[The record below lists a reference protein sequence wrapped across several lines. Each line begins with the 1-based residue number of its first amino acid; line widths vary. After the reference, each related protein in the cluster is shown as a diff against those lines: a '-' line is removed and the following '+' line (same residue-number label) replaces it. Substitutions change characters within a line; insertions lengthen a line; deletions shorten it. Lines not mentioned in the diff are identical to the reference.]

1 MTPPLA
7 CLLNAASGIP
17 PHSTG
22 KEHDSES
29 GNDYFFARYY
39 ASTMGR
45 FMSPDWSAEVE
56 PVPYAKLDD
65 PQSLNLYAYVRNS
78 PIILFDPDGHGGCNG
93 WACEENVES
102 EQGRELNQK
111 AQEAAQQE
119 AQQKA
124 QQQMNNGALAGE
136 AANAQGSD
144 HWDVA
149 NQTKIAAGRDK
160 CNEFVGDMIE
170 GVGRQRP
177 KVPYSGI
184 EGKILSLFGI
194 MRDPSAKE
202 WATIPIPGYS
212 APMPVSSAAKGDI
225 IAVGHT
231 GDQHG
236 HVGIYVGGSGV
247 ASANWYQGGRIT
259 INNWGFRPAGL
270 NDEGGGTV
278 VVRKWLGDQ

>member
-1 MTPPLA
+1 
-7 CLLNAASGIP
+7 
-17 PHSTG
+17 
-22 KEHDSES
+22 
-29 GNDYFFARYY
+29 
-39 ASTMGR
+39 
-45 FMSPDWSAEVE
+45 
-56 PVPYAKLDD
+56 
-65 PQSLNLYAYVRNS
+65 
-78 PIILFDPDGHGGCNG
+78 
-93 WACEENVES
+93 
-102 EQGRELNQK
+102 
-111 AQEAAQQE
+111 
-119 AQQKA
+119 
-124 QQQMNNGALAGE
+124 MNNGALAGE

-160 CNEFVGDMIE
+160 CNEFVGDMVE
-170 GVGRQRP
+170 GVGRERP
-177 KVPYSGI
+177 QVRYKDIRGW
-184 EGKILSLFGI
+184 LFH
-194 MRDPSAKE
+194 MTRDPSAKE
-202 WATIPIPGYS
+202 WATEAIPGYS

-231 GDQHG
+231 NNAQG

>member
-1 MTPPLA
+1 
-7 CLLNAASGIP
+7 
-17 PHSTG
+17 
-22 KEHDSES
+22 
-29 GNDYFFARYY
+29 
-39 ASTMGR
+39 MGR
-45 FMSPDWSAEVE
+45 FMSPDWSAKED

-65 PQSLNLYAYVRNS
+65 PQTLNLYAYVGNNPLIRV
-78 PIILFDPDGHGGCNG
+78 DPDGHCAGFEC
-93 WACEENVES
+93 
-102 EQGRELNQK
+102 
-111 AQEAAQQE
+111 
-119 AQQKA
+119 
-124 QQQMNNGALAGE
+124 QQQQDWVAQHQINNLNDKQINDAGLVKLNNSALAGE
-136 AANAQGSD
+136 ASNAQGST

-149 NQTKIAAGRDK
+149 NKTKIAAGKDK
-160 CNEFVGDMIE
+160 CNEFAGDMIE

-184 EGKILSLFGI
+184 EGKILAAFGI

-212 APMPVSSAAKGDI
+212 APMPVSTAASGDI
-225 IAVGHT
+225 VAVGHAN
-231 GDQHG
+231 DQHG

-259 INNWGFRPAGL
+259 INNWGFRPAGM